1 MAKQAEPAGINSW
14 LEDELYYQYRH
25 DRTGVDEAWKRVFE
39 ANGHAAAEA
48 ARPVPAGGV
57 KQPPSA
63 GIAARAALPAAPG
76 PAHAA
81 APEPEQQVQPLR
93 GAYAR
98 IAENMNASLGVPV
111 ATSQRTIPVKVA
123 DENRAIINQHR
134 VLTGRPKV
142 SYTHLIGWAVVRALE
157 AFPNL
162 NSGYLEMEG
171 QPYRIA
177 RRQLNLGIA
186 IDVAGRDGTRMLT
199 VPNIKD
205 AGSLDFQAFMAAF
218 DDIVDRARRGKLV
231 PEDFQGTTVSLT
243 NPGTVGTVASV
254 PRLMAGQGAIIATGA
269 IDYPAGYQGASDE
282 TRAALGLSKVMTIT
296 CTYDHRIIQGAE
308 SGLFLGRVQ
317 ALLQGEH
324 DFYTGI
330 FRDLKVPYRPVR
342 WEPDRGGVAAGGGER
357 ERASGIAKQAAVL
370 QLINAYRV
378 RGHLIADLDPLGR
391 EPGYHPELDPAT
403 WGLTIWD
410 LDREFLTGNLGGAE
424 GGEVATL
431 RRTLETLRRTYC
443 GRLTCEYMNIQAPEQ
458 KRWLQQRMEPAENSW
473 PLEPAARKRVLQ
485 RLIEA
490 EEFEHFLHSKWVGHK
505 RFGLEGGESAIAILD
520 EVMHRAAASGAS
532 EIVMGM
538 AHRGRLNVLANLLAK
553 PLQQIFSYFEEAD
566 PESIQG
572 SGDVKYHVGTSGVR
586 TLEDGSTLAV
596 SLSPNPSHLEAVDPV
611 VEGIVRPKQDRIG
624 DTRRER
630 VIPVLVHGD
639 AAFAGQGVVAETL
652 NLSQL
657 EGYRTGGT
665 IHLVINNQIGF
676 TTSPAEA
683 RSTLYSTDVA
693 RMVQAPVFHVNG
705 DDAEACARAAQLA
718 FDYRREFGKDVVID
732 MVCYRRHGHNEADDP
747 SYTQPVMYRKIRE
760 HPSVTTLYAEQL
772 VREGV
777 LAEEDVAA
785 MRSAY
790 QARLAEAFAA
800 AQQHAETYVVR
811 EVSPVTAEEA
821 GAIRPYTAV
830 ERRVLAAVVGALS
843 RFPDDFHLHPKLRN
857 FVERRRQAFEA
868 GGPVDWAFAEAL
880 AFGSLVVEGT
890 HVRLSGQDSSRGT
903 FSQRHAVF
911 SDYEDGH
918 EYCPLQHIAPDQA
931 RFEVYDSLLSEYAV
945 LGFEFGYSLGDP
957 LALVIWE
964 AQFGD
969 FANGA
974 QIMIDQ
980 FLVGSEAKW
989 GQPSGLVL
997 LLPHGLEGQGPEHSS
1012 ARVERFLQLAAG
1024 ENIQVVN
1031 PSTPAQYFHVLRRQM
1046 HGGRD
1051 RRGVRKP
1058 LIVLTPKSLLRHPRA
1073 VSQVDELAGGSFREV
1088 VGETAPQAP
1097 DSVRR
1102 LVLCSG
1108 KLYYEL
1114 AAARE
1119 QKKAQGVAIARVEQ
1133 LYPFPGAQVQGIIAR
1148 YPETAEVAWV
1158 QEEPWNMGPWRFV
1171 REQIQP
1177 LIAES
1182 RRVLRYIGR
1191 PESSSP
1197 ATGLHRRHVQEQNAI
1212 IEAALAFG

>member
-1 MAKQAEPAGINSW
+1 MAKSAEPAGVNSW

-25 DRTGVDEAWKRVFE
+25 DRSGVDDAWKKLFE
-39 ANGHAAAEA
+39 GNGAAAGEAQRPPAGTANGA
-48 ARPVPAGGV
+48 P
-57 KQPPSA
+57 
-63 GIAARAALPAAPG
+63 ARATTAPAQRP
-76 PAHAA
+76 AA
-81 APEPEQQVQPLR
+81 APVQAPAGEGDLQPLR

-98 IAENMNASLGVPV
+98 IAENMTASLAVPV

-134 VLTGRPKV
+134 TLTGRQKV

-162 NSGYLEMEG
+162 NSGFAERDG
-171 QPYRIA
+171 QPFRVA

-186 IDVAGRDGTRMLT
+186 IDIAGRDGARMLT

-218 DDIVDRARRGKLV
+218 DDIVERARRGKLA

-254 PRLMAGQGAIIATGA
+254 PRLMSGQGAIIATGA
-269 IDYPAGYQGASDE
+269 IDYPAGYQGSSSE

-308 SGLFLGRVQ
+308 SGMFLGRVQ

-324 DFYTGI
+324 DFYTQI
-330 FRDLKVPYRPVR
+330 FADLKVPYRPVG
-342 WEPDRGGVAAGGGER
+342 WEPDRGGVAAGGR
-357 ERASGIAKQAAVL
+357 ERASDVAKQAAVL

-378 RGHLIADLDPLGR
+378 RGHLIADLDPLGG

-403 WGLTIWD
+403 YGLTIWD
-410 LDREFLTGNLGGAE
+410 LDREFITGSLGEAA

-431 RRTLETLRRTYC
+431 RRTLETLRKTYC
-443 GRLTCEYMNIQAPEQ
+443 GRLGCEYMNIQTPEQ
-458 KRWLQQRMEPAENSW
+458 KRWLQLRMEPTGNSW
-473 PLEPAARKRVLQ
+473 PLDAATRRRVLQ

-490 EEFEHFLHSKWVGHK
+490 EEFEHFLHSKFVGHK

-520 EVMHRAAASGAS
+520 EVMHRAAASGAV

-538 AHRGRLNVLANLLAK
+538 AHRGRLNALANLLAK
-553 PLQQIFSYFEEAD
+553 PLSQIFSSFEEAD
-566 PESIQG
+566 PTSTQG

-611 VEGIVRPKQDRIG
+611 VEGIVRPKQDRLG
-624 DTRRER
+624 DAKRER
-630 VIPVLVHGD
+630 VIPILVHGD

-657 EGYRTGGT
+657 DGYCTGGT
-665 IHLVINNQIGF
+665 VHLVINNQIGF
-676 TTSPAEA
+676 TTSPKEA
-683 RSTLYSTDVA
+683 RSTVYSTDVA
-693 RMVQAPVFHVNG
+693 RMVQAPIFHVNG

-760 HPSVTTLYAEQL
+760 HPSVTAIYAEQL
-772 VREGV
+772 VREGA
-777 LAEEDVAA
+777 LTAEDVEG
-785 MRSAY
+785 MRKAY
-790 QARLAEAFAA
+790 RARLAEAFAA
-800 AQQHAETYVVR
+800 AQQHAERYVVQ
-811 EVSPVTAEEA
+811 EVSPVTPEEA

-830 ERRVLAAVVGALS
+830 ERGVLAGIVEALS
-843 RFPDDFHLHPKLRN
+843 RFPDDFRLHPKLRN
-857 FVERRRQAFEA
+857 FVQRRKQAFYA
-868 GGPVDWAFAEAL
+868 GGPIDWAFAESL
-880 AFGSLVVEGT
+880 AFGSLVAEGT
-890 HVRLSGQDSSRGT
+890 RVRLSGQDSSRGT

-911 SDYEDGH
+911 SDYIDGH
-918 EYCPLQHIAPDQA
+918 EYCPLQHVAPNQA
-931 RFEVYDSLLSEYAV
+931 RFDVYDSLLSEYAV

-957 LALVIWE
+957 LALVLWE

-974 QIMIDQ
+974 QVMIDQ
-980 FLVGSEAKW
+980 FLVGSESKW

-1051 RRGVRKP
+1051 RRGMRKP
-1058 LIVLTPKSLLRHPRA
+1058 LVVLTPKSLLRHMHA
-1073 VSQVDELAGGSFREV
+1073 VSTVDELAGGSFREV
-1088 VGETAPQAP
+1088 IGETVPRAPG
-1097 DSVRR
+1097 SVRR
-1102 LVLCSG
+1102 LALCSG

-1114 AAARE
+1114 LAARE
-1119 QKKAQGVAIARVEQ
+1119 QRKAQGVAIARVEQ
-1133 LYPFPGAQVQGIIAR
+1133 LYPFPGAQVQEIIGR
-1148 YPETAEVAWV
+1148 YPATAEVAWV
-1158 QEEPWNMGPWRFV
+1158 QEEPWNMGPWRYV

-1177 LIAES
+1177 LIAET

-1197 ATGLHRRHVQEQNAI
+1197 ATGLHRRHVEEQNAI
-1212 IEAALAFG
+1212 IEAALTFR